1 MSKGYKA
8 NYISRGFSFTN
19 AFVVPF
25 AIGLSFAY
33 LITTVIATSELEN
46 YTFTYTAPKV
56 GDTPATL
63 QANLNADIQGILDDN
78 IFNVEV
84 GVPVDAPLEDTP
96 IARSDYSLVGL
107 IYNPAGSFA
116 FIKGDGEVFLVT
128 SNPNPKDASN
138 PCALKEATPSS
149 ITLDCGNGEETLQL
163 VDSRE
168 GAGSTPNSR
177 VLNTYSADTVSKVM
191 GGSAVPSSG
200 AKISPTAG
208 GINVEISRNYVDQ
221 QLSDVNKIFTTTRIA
236 PKYNNDEFLGYSI
249 LGFSSDSPLKA
260 IGIQKG
266 DVIVRINGA
275 STNNPTALYGLVG
288 DADSIDSLTVEVI
301 RGGTRQTIYVSVVG

>member
-1 MSKGYKA
+1 MSKGNKA
-8 NYISRGFSFTN
+8 NYISQGFSFTN

-33 LITTVIATSELEN
+33 LITTMITSSELEN
-46 YTFTYTAPKV
+46 YTFTYTAPTSV
-56 GDTPATL
+56 DTPATL
-63 QANLNADIQGILDDN
+63 QANLNVDIQGILDDN
-78 IFNVEV
+78 IFNVEI
-84 GVPVDAPLEDTP
+84 GVPVDAPLESAP
-96 IARSDYSLVGL
+96 VAKSNYSLVGL

-116 FIKGDGEVFLVT
+116 FVKGDGEVFLVT
-128 SNPNPKDASN
+128 SNPKDDVN
-138 PCALKEATPSS
+138 PCVIKEATLSS
-149 ITLDCGNGEETLQL
+149 ITLDCGDGGETLQL

-168 GAGSTPNSR
+168 GAGSSSNSR
-177 VLNTYSADTVSKVM
+177 VLNTYSAGTVSKVT
-191 GGSAVPSSG
+191 GGSRVPSSG

-208 GINVEISRNYVDQ
+208 GINVEISRDYVDQ

-249 LGFSSDSPLKA
+249 LGFSTDSPLKA

-266 DVIVRINGA
+266 DIIVRINGA

-301 RGGTRQTIYVSVVG
+301 RGGMRQTIYVSVVG